1 MTVQEIIS
9 DRQIESVLH
18 FTTNR
23 GLVGTLASKSLL
35 SRHRLNDEQYLE
47 YVLHVNAAR
56 RPEAAADFDKSQNW
70 LDYVNLSIS
79 EINRRYLSVS
89 KRWHNNSDVWWCI
102 LAFDSDIMTHD
113 RVAFATTNNSYPL
126 CERNE
131 GVEGLAALFAQ
142 RIRRKDGWTVSRGH
156 RPTNLPTCEQAE
168 VLYPEAVSTE
178 YLRSIYVEEDDHH
191 DRASG
196 WLREFGFN
204 DVDVIISTQKF
215 LGSPN

>member
-9 DRQIESVLH
+9 ERQIESVLH

-23 GLVGTLASKSLL
+23 GLVGTLARKSLL
-35 SRHRLNDEQYLE
+35 SRHRLNDDQYLE
-47 YVLHVNAAR
+47 HVLHVNAAM

-79 EINRRYLSVS
+79 EINRRFLEVS

-102 LAFDSDIMTHD
+102 LDFDSDIMTHD
-113 RVAFATTNNSYPL
+113 RVAFATTNNSYDL
-126 CERNE
+126 CERNG
-131 GVEGLAALFAQ
+131 GVEGLEALFAQ
-142 RIRRKDGWTVSRGH
+142 SICRKHGWTVWRGI
-156 RPTNLPTCEQAE
+156 RPSNLPTCEQAE

-178 YLRSIYVEEDDHH
+178 YLRCVYVEGDDHH
-191 DRASG
+191 DLASG
-196 WLREFGFN
+196 WLHEFGFN
-204 DVDVIISTQKF
+204 DVDVVISTQKF

>member
-1 MTVQEIIS
+1 MTIQEIIF

-35 SRHRLNDEQYLE
+35 SRYRLNNEQYLE
-47 YVLHVNAAR
+47 HVLHVNAAK

-79 EINRRYLSVS
+79 EINSRYLSVS

-102 LAFDSDIMTHD
+102 LTFVSDIMTHNG
-113 RVAFATTNNSYPL
+113 VVFATTNNSYAL
-126 CERNE
+126 CERNG
-131 GVEGLAALFAQ
+131 GVEGLEALFAARIQ
-142 RIRRKDGWTVSRGH
+142 RKHNWTVWRGT
-156 RPTNLPTCEQAE
+156 RPSNLPTCEQAE

-178 YLRSIYVEEDDHH
+178 YLRCIYVEEDDHH
-191 DRASG
+191 DLASG
-196 WLREFGFN
+196 WLQEFGCN
-204 DVDVIISTQKF
+204 DVDVVISTQKF
-215 LGSPN
+215 LGIPN

>member
-1 MTVQEIIS
+1 MTVQQIIS
-9 DRQIESVLH
+9 DRQIERVLH

-35 SRHRLNDEQYLE
+35 SRHRLNHEQYLE
-47 YVLHVNAAR
+47 HVLHVNAAR
-56 RPEAAADFDKSQNW
+56 RREAAVDFDKSQNW

-79 EINRRYLSVS
+79 EINRRYLIVS
-89 KRWHNNSDVWWCI
+89 KHWHNNSDVWWCI

-113 RVAFATTNNSYPL
+113 RVAFATTNNAYEL
-126 CERNE
+126 CERKG
-131 GVEGLAALFAQ
+131 GVEGLEALFAPS
-142 RIRRKDGWTVSRGH
+142 IRRKPGWTVARRH
-156 RPTNLPTCEQAE
+156 RATNLPTCEQAE

-178 YLRSIYVEEDDHH
+178 YLRCIYVEEDNHH

-204 DVDVIISTQKF
+204 AVDVVSSTQKF